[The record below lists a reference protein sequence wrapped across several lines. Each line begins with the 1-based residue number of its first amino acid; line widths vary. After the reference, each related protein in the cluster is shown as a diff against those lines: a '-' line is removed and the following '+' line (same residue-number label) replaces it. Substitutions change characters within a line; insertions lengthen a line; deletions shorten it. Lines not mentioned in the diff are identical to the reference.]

1 MIIHNSARK
10 SQPVVIIGAGMAG
23 LSAAYN
29 LKQQGIEALVLEASG
44 RVGGR
49 MTSDVLSGHI
59 VDRGAQFISSE
70 YPLIVDLFSRLRIG
84 SGELRT
90 TAPRTAV
97 VRGDTPRV
105 VRFDRPLSMRKL
117 INLSVLL
124 TYWRTMRER
133 LENLPARSPSDLS
146 QWVDFDTET
155 LDSWCSREVDQS
167 IIDYIYEPLL
177 QGRYFQTPDKT
188 SRVIGAVLELL
199 VLREAKML
207 SLSHGLGSFPEMLAA
222 QLDVSLNTPVE
233 AIEVTDKR
241 VHIETSGRTINAGQV
256 ICATPAPVARRLIA
270 QPSSRQQEWIL
281 STQYSSS
288 IVVSCITTADFRLPR
303 RLRRV
308 YGVLIPARERGA
320 VAAISIERNKR
331 KPAKGVVGQA
341 VNLLFSH
348 EAALHLQQGDDDEV
362 VASAM
367 ASVNDYL
374 PTLSSQLDTYRV
386 YRWPMA
392 VPLTPLGRAVELQ
405 AYRKHCKK
413 HVSPIILAG
422 DYLSMPNGEGA
433 VESGM
438 WAARLA
444 AARAV

>member
-1 MIIHNSARK
+1 
-10 SQPVVIIGAGMAG
+10 
-23 LSAAYN
+23 
-29 LKQQGIEALVLEASG
+29 
-44 RVGGR
+44 
-49 MTSDVLSGHI
+49 
-59 VDRGAQFISSE
+59 
-70 YPLIVDLFSRLRIG
+70 
-84 SGELRT
+84 
-90 TAPRTAV
+90 
-97 VRGDTPRV
+97 
-105 VRFDRPLSMRKL
+105 
-117 INLSVLL
+117 
-124 TYWRTMRER
+124 
-133 LENLPARSPSDLS
+133 
-146 QWVDFDTET
+146 
-155 LDSWCSREVDQS
+155 
-167 IIDYIYEPLL
+167 
-177 QGRYFQTPDKT
+177 
-188 SRVIGAVLELL
+188 
-199 VLREAKML
+199 
-207 SLSHGLGSFPEMLAA
+207 
-222 QLDVSLNTPVE
+222 
-233 AIEVTDKR
+233 
-241 VHIETSGRTINAGQV
+241 
-256 ICATPAPVARRLIA
+256 
-270 QPSSRQQEWIL
+270 
-281 STQYSSS
+281 
-288 IVVSCITTADFRLPR
+288 
-303 RLRRV
+303 
-308 YGVLIPARERGA
+308 LIPARERGA

-413 HVSPIILAG
+413 HISPIILAG

>member
-90 TAPRTAV
+90 TAPRAAI

-155 LDSWCSREVDQS
+155 LDSWCTREVDQS

-222 QLDVSLNTPVE
+222 QLDVSLNTPVQ

-256 ICATPAPVARRLIA
+256 ICATPVAGGQEADCAAVQQAAGVDSLHPVQLKHRRL
-270 QPSSRQQEWIL
+270 
-281 STQYSSS
+281 
-288 IVVSCITTADFRLPR
+288 
-303 RLRRV
+303 
-308 YGVLIPARERGA
+308 
-320 VAAISIERNKR
+320 
-331 KPAKGVVGQA
+331 
-341 VNLLFSH
+341 
-348 EAALHLQQGDDDEV
+348 LHHH
-362 VASAM
+362 
-367 ASVNDYL
+367 
-374 PTLSSQLDTYRV
+374 R
-386 YRWPMA
+386 
-392 VPLTPLGRAVELQ
+392 
-405 AYRKHCKK
+405 
-413 HVSPIILAG
+413 
-422 DYLSMPNGEGA
+422 
-433 VESGM
+433 
-438 WAARLA
+438 
-444 AARAV
+444 